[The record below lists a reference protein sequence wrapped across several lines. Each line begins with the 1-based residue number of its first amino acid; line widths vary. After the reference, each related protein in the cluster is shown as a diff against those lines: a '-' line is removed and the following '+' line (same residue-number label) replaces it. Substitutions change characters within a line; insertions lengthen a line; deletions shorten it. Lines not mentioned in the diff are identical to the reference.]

1 MEKGQVIL
9 IGGGVRSGKSAFAL
23 SRARALGTRRV
34 FVATAEPLDGE
45 MDLRVQ
51 RHREE
56 RGAAFVTL
64 EAPRELTRCLEGI
77 TDADVVVVD
86 CLTLFISNLM
96 VQGLSSTQIEARI
109 AELASCLVALPFPSI
124 VVTNEVG
131 LGIVPENAMARAF
144 RDLAG
149 RAHQQ
154 LGRVASEVYLGAMG
168 QILRLKPGPVEAVD
182 FVV

>member
-1 MEKGQVIL
+1 MTSPQVIL

-23 SRARALGTRRV
+23 TRASALGSRRV
-34 FVATAEPLDGE
+34 FVATAEALDDE
-45 MDLRVQ
+45 MGYRVQ
-51 RHREE
+51 RHQAE
-56 RGAAFVTL
+56 RGDAFRTL
-64 EAPRELTRCLEGI
+64 EAPRELCACLQGI
-77 TDADVVVVD
+77 TDADVVVID

-96 VQGLSSTQIEARI
+96 VDGLASSVIEQRI
-109 AELASCLVALPFPSI
+109 DELAVCLTKQPYHSI

-149 RAHQQ
+149 RAHQV

-182 FVV
+182 FRS